1 VDGYLVPG
9 TLSKK
14 MQHSFARSRLRFA
27 TVALTAILSISLPSD
42 RSVALAA
49 AELPNAK
56 AEAPSLPPLPAG
68 AGFSRLDVAGFL
80 SAVVAWPKSGPE
92 AVPAKLPVLVA
103 THGSYDQPEW
113 NCETYKNVVAG
124 RAIVVCPRGK
134 IRWDTPTEPTQLRY
148 FFPSTAGWL
157 LREAEA
163 AIASLRAAHPSQ
175 VDPGPAIYAGF
186 SQGAIMGVPL
196 LVNRGKQFPRLILV
210 EGGHGGWSPQ
220 TAAAYK
226 KSGGERVLF
235 ACGRASCKK
244 SAAVA
249 AGHLQKAGVLTQVVG
264 VDDEGHTYS
273 GRVEAAL
280 IAAFPWLVEGDAR
293 FSSP

>member
-1 VDGYLVPG
+1 MPPSLP
-9 TLSKK
+9 S
-14 MQHSFARSRLRFA
+14 SRGRLA
-27 TVALTAILSISLPSD
+27 TVALAGFFCGALPVLAT
-42 RSVALAA
+42 VALAA
-49 AELPNAK
+49 PPV
-56 AEAPSLPPLPAG
+56 AEAPSLPPLPG
-68 AGFSRLDVAGFL
+68 TGYSRLDVAGFL
-80 SAVVAWPKSGPE
+80 SAVVAWPGSGAA
-92 AVPAKLPVLVA
+92 AVKGKLPILVA

-134 IRWDTPTEPTQLRY
+134 IRWDTPTEPTMLRY

-163 AIASLRAAHPSQ
+163 AMASLRAAHPTQ
-175 VDPGPAIYAGF
+175 VDPGAAIYAGF

-249 AGHLQKAGVLTQVVG
+249 AGYLQKAGVPAQVVG

-280 IAAFPWLVEGDAR
+280 TAAFPWLVEGDPR
-293 FSSP
+293 FAGSQ